1 GHLRKELGY
10 GGMVIPDSFDMQGF
24 ITLLKPIF
32 QQAKSKLPP
41 GASISDA
48 LAIAAIYAG
57 LNEFPLKNSDHLEY
71 PAPNPKIIKQYYG
84 SNSDF
89 KKLFDG
95 LLREKLFFQAKFFGQ
110 KEQSYEFQGE
120 KTIYYTPQF
129 SPNPAMS
136 GMHLSDLYA
145 DPKSLPAEKARIL
158 GEIDRQISEM
168 DFGGKIKTLQVQ
180 FSKGT
185 DLRNRG
191 NNFSLQLRKGIIE
204 ELYGLKL
211 PDYPLSTD
219 ERIPVDLLLGNA
231 RERKKPSADEISQME
246 RAWQESLFANK
257 EFSKAY
263 YSIDWDSV
271 EMRSIFAALET
282 EAQNPMLRKADEE
295 MKK

>member
-1 GHLRKELGY
+1 
-10 GGMVIPDSFDMQGF
+10 
-24 ITLLKPIF
+24 
-32 QQAKSKLPP
+32 
-41 GASISDA
+41 
-48 LAIAAIYAG
+48 
-57 LNEFPLKNSDHLEY
+57 
-71 PAPNPKIIKQYYG
+71 
-84 SNSDF
+84 
-89 KKLFDG
+89 
-95 LLREKLFFQAKFFGQ
+95 
-110 KEQSYEFQGE
+110 
-120 KTIYYTPQF
+120 
-129 SPNPAMS
+129 MS